1 MKNLFKKYWHILL
14 VIFLVPVIAIVF
26 ILKKYGVDGNVVVS
40 LTMSALAYYG
50 TVILAVVTLLQNEK
64 ITEISKR
71 EAEVNE
77 IKLRNQYHPVLEFE
91 SILDPDQNE
100 YKTTKIIK
108 SNLDLYQVEHAD
120 NMVLMVITNKGNASA
135 FNITYYDYGL
145 LTEEDGEKSDKLK
158 YDYRKRTHAEI
169 RPGESMYLEY
179 HISPNTMFNIDF
191 NLCYENEYGQFFHS
205 PMVVRLGG
213 DGKDLYAQCGVG
225 VQENGK
231 SAIEVKE
238 WYYEV

>member
-14 VIFLVPVIAIVF
+14 VIFFVPVIAIF
-26 ILKKYGVDGNVVVS
+26 IILKKYKVDGNLVVS

-77 IKLRNQYHPVLEFE
+77 IKLRNQYHPILEFG
-91 SILDPDQNE
+91 SILDPYQKE
-100 YKTTKIIK
+100 YKTTRLIK
-108 SNLDLYQVEHAD
+108 SDVDVYQVEHAD
-120 NMVLMVITNKGNASA
+120 DMVWMVITNKGNASA
-135 FNITYYDYGL
+135 FNISYYDYGL
-145 LTEEDGEKSDKLK
+145 LSEEDGEDPNKLK

-169 RPGESMYLEY
+169 KPGESMYLEY
-179 HISPNTMFNIDF
+179 HISPDTMFNIDF
-191 NLCYENEYGQFFHS
+191 NLCYENEYGQYFHS

-213 DGKDLYAQCGVG
+213 KGKDLYAQCGVG
-225 VQENGK
+225 AQENGK
-231 SAIEVKE
+231 STIEVKE